1 MLFLHIWTLQA
12 TLVSSNSSSIRR
24 VTFLA
29 ERLIFS
35 KVTLISGQTSLSTLI
50 TRFFDKFFR
59 SSYQRCSMKKGVLKI
74 FTKFRGK
81 HLCQSLFFNKAA
93 GLGPATLL
101 KKRLWHT
108 FSCEFCEI
116 SKNTFFT
123 KHIWWLLLILLQW
136 RVSSS
141 FPLGNS
147 QYN

>member
-59 SSYQRCSMKKGVLKI
+59 SSHQRCSMKKGVLKI

-108 FSCEFCEI
+108 CFPANFVKFLRTPFLQSTSGGCFWFFFSEGF
-116 SKNTFFT
+116 
-123 KHIWWLLLILLQW
+123 HLL
-136 RVSSS
+136 SH
-141 FPLGNS
+141 
-147 QYN
+147 